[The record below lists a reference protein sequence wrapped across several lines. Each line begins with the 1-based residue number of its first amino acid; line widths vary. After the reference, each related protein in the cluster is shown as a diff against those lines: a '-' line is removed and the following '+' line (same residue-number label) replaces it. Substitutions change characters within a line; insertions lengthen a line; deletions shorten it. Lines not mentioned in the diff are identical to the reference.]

1 MTLQRPPPPPLVWAK
16 NWAERLNDY
25 LTQVRTRLPAKA
37 SVASAKE
44 EGMLLYDR
52 IEQLPVYTKN
62 NSFVSLVARDGTAD
76 LVFTPTTQP
85 SSPVNGM
92 VYYDSSTNKLRVYAN
107 GVWVNLH

>member
-16 NWAERLNDY
+16 SWAESLNDY
-25 LTQVRTRLPAKA
+25 LTRVRTRLPFKDTGN
-37 SVASAKE
+37 SAAE

-52 IEQLPVYTKN
+52 ENQLPVYTKN